1 MPYNIRKIDPR
12 VREGKKALGIR
23 LPFSSELVDERYV
36 GKPDA
41 SAPFTFNRYHVF
53 TSTYQTEDRIK
64 SNLLNYF
71 MTARGERYL
80 NPTFGNEL
88 LNSIFE
94 HYTEDRK
101 QMILDQVRLDLA
113 SYFPEIEVKDLDL
126 ENYDNSVRLYLTYS
140 ILYAGED
147 DEISVNFG

>member
-1 MPYNIRKIDPR
+1 
-12 VREGKKALGIR
+12 
-23 LPFSSELVDERYV
+23 
-36 GKPDA
+36 
-41 SAPFTFNRYHVF
+41 
-53 TSTYQTEDRIK
+53 
-64 SNLLNYF
+64 

-126 ENYDNSVRLYLTYS
+126 ENYDNSIRLYLTYS

>member
-1 MPYNIRKIDPR
+1 MPYNIRKIDSR
-12 VREGKKALGIR
+12 VKEGRKALGVR
-23 LPFSSELVDERYV
+23 LPFSSEVIDEKHV

-41 SAPFTFNRYHVF
+41 SAPFTFNRYRVF
-53 TSTYQTEDRIK
+53 TSTYQTKDRIK

-88 LNSIFE
+88 LNSLFE

-101 QMILDQVRLDLA
+101 QLILEQKRLDLA
-113 SYFPEIEVKDLDL
+113 SYFPEIEVRNLDL
-126 ENYDNSVRLYLTYS
+126 ENQDNSVKLSLTYS
-140 ILYAGED
+140 ILYSGVD
-147 DEISVNFG
+147 DEISINFS

>member
-53 TSTYQTEDRIK
+53 TSTYQTKDRIK
-64 SNLLNYF
+64 SN
-71 MTARGERYL
+71 
-80 NPTFGNEL
+80 
-88 LNSIFE
+88 
-94 HYTEDRK
+94 
-101 QMILDQVRLDLA
+101 LA

-126 ENYDNSVRLYLTYS
+126 ENYDNSIRLYLTYS